1 MAERIVS
8 PGVFTNENDLSF
20 LPQGIGEIGAAI
32 IGPTEYGPAFW
43 PTQVTSN
50 DDFNEIFGGDWED
63 SYLPYA
69 IRAYLDNA
77 GVITVIR
84 ILGLN
89 GYDSKIAAIKMGSGS
104 AAVCATGSDAAA
116 ISAIADGDVFQIT
129 GSSGA
134 LYQFIGAD
142 DPVPPAVGNTYYFAT
157 SSGDYELGEGVTNLV
172 SAITLASPGITAVS
186 NSNGTFSMTASVCG
200 EAGNDLIF
208 VSADGPTT
216 YTLAG
221 GTDATFARCV
231 GVLHHSWA
239 NTEQDFDGTT
249 IATPFSAS
257 SFVYTLSGS
266 LDPVTC
272 SLDYS
277 SKNFINNIFGLG
289 PKKGTANATSGDPE
303 VATDPQDRAYM
314 YINFKNYAKSQID
327 ASPAT
332 SCSVAAIDLDLEGTV
347 DGTFRGA
354 VTPWIQSQEAGGTA
368 QKLFRVHHLAHGTD
382 TNTQF
387 KIGIRDVKF
396 ASEIA
401 KSEYGSFTLVIR
413 KYDDT
418 DKVPS
423 VIATYKNCNLNPKSV
438 NYVARLIGDK
448 YYELDSSGK
457 LRVYGDW
464 TNISKFI
471 RIEVDDNVKYAG
483 YDGSLVPLGFNAI
496 TQPLTGSYVLP
507 AASMVTQQVA
517 SSEYN
522 SKVYYGFDFN
532 DITDGA
538 DNYHYLK
545 PFPNGADAGA
555 NVDFDLGDYD
565 SHPSSSAPGISLS
578 SSASPLSARKF
589 IVPMTN
595 GFNGYDPARV
605 ILKGEYITP
614 TNSFGYDI
622 STSDADGYLA
632 YKRGL
637 DALSNQDLY
646 DFNMLLLPGVIRS
659 QHSAL
664 TQAAMDLCESRGDAF
679 YVMDSSTQDASIS
692 SAINTV
698 ASIDTSYSATYYPW
712 VKILDTNINLPVW
725 VPPSVVLG
733 GVIAYNDKV
742 AYEWFAPAGLN
753 RGGLTEVLDAYDRVT
768 QSDRDDLYDSNIN
781 PIASFPNEGFVVW
794 GQKTLQVKSSALDRI
809 NVRRLLIAAK
819 KYIASSTRYL
829 VFEQNTS
836 ATRNRF
842 LNIVNPY
849 LDSIQQRQGLYAFK
863 VVMDE
868 TNNTPEVIDRNEM
881 VGAIYLQPTKTA
893 EFIILDFNILPTGA
907 TFPED

>member
-32 IGPTEYGPAFW
+32 IGPTEFGPAFW

-50 DDFNEIFGGDWED
+50 NDFNEIFGGDWED

-69 IRAYLDNA
+69 IRSYLDNA

-84 ILGLN
+84 ILGLS
-89 GYDSKIAAIKMGSGS
+89 GYDSKVAVIKQGSGS
-104 AAVCATGSDAAA
+104 SAICATGSDAFS
-116 ISAIADGDVFQIT
+116 ITAIADGDVFQVT
-129 GSSGA
+129 GSTGTK
-134 LYQFIGAD
+134 YQFMAMD
-142 DPVPPAVGNTYYFAT
+142 HPVPPDQPPVYYFPTGSA
-157 SSGDYELGEGVTNLV
+157 LGASVTNLETQMNAVTTTTGV
-172 SAITLASPGITAVS
+172 SVNSGSTGIFELSAST
-186 NSNGTFSMTASVCG
+186 CG
-200 EAGNDLIF
+200 DAGNDIDF
-208 VSADGPTT
+208 VSGSTT
-216 YTLAG
+216 ANLG
-221 GTDATFARCV
+221 GGVDATLQRAV
-231 GVLHHSWA
+231 AVIHHSWA
-239 NTEQDFDGTT
+239 NTAQTFEDGA
-249 IATPFSAS
+249 IAAPASAS
-257 SFVYTLSGS
+257 SFVYTLSSS
-266 LDPVTC
+266 LDAVSC
-272 SLDYS
+272 SLDS
-277 SKNFINNIFGLG
+277 ANKNFINNIFGTG
-289 PKKGTANATSGDPE
+289 PKKGTINTTSGDPE
-303 VATDPQDRAYM
+303 VSTDPQDRAYM
-314 YINFKNYAKSQID
+314 YMNFKNWAKSDID

-332 SCSVAAIDLDLEGTV
+332 SASLEVVDLDLSGSV
-347 DGTFRGA
+347 DGVFRGS
-354 VTPWIQSQEAGGTA
+354 VTPWIQSQLAGGVN

-418 DKVPS
+418 DKVPT
-423 VIATYKNCNLNPKSV
+423 VVETYKNCNLNPKST
-438 NYVARLIGDK
+438 NYIARLIGDK
-448 YYELDSSGK
+448 YYELNSSGK
-457 LRVYGDW
+457 LKVYGDW

-471 RIEVDDNVKYAG
+471 RVEVDDNVKYAG
-483 YDGSLVPLGFNAI
+483 YDGALVPLGFNSI
-496 TQPLTGSYVLP
+496 TQPLTGSLVLP
-507 AASMVTQQVA
+507 AATMISEQVVD
-517 SSEYN
+517 SEYN
-522 SKVYYGFDFN
+522 NKVYYGFSFT

-555 NVDFDLGDYD
+555 NEDFDLGNYT
-565 SHPSSSAPGISLS
+565 SHPSSSAPDVSLS
-578 SSASPLSARKF
+578 SSSSPLSARKF

-605 ILKGEYITP
+605 VKKGEYISA

-622 STSDADGYLA
+622 STSNADGYLA

-664 TQAAMDLCESRGDAF
+664 TQVAMDLCESRGDAF

-742 AYEWFAPAGLN
+742 SYEWFAPAGLN

-768 QSDRDDLYDSNIN
+768 QSDRDDLYDSSIN

-794 GQKTLQVKSSALDRI
+794 GQKTLQVKASALDRI

-819 KYIASSTRYL
+819 KFIASSTRYL
-829 VFEQNTS
+829 VFEQNSS

-849 LDSIQQRQGLYAFK
+849 LDSIQQRQGLYSFK

-868 TNNTPEVIDRNEM
+868 TNNTPDVIDRNEM
-881 VGAIYLQPTKTA
+881 IGAIYLQPTKTA